1 MTMSAQ
7 HTGLVFSP
15 HTFLH
20 TNEAQQQHHH
30 VKMMVADED
39 EAAAALCAL
48 PSTTAHPDPKAFQ
61 HIWAQIKDCSD
72 RLRDLTSIATVTA
85 ATAAAE
91 TSSSSSTPALFPLLQ
106 QLLSLF
112 HTFNSSVQ
120 PAATQQHQACS
131 STSAPVLLKKR
142 KTEQVDDESNDNAA
156 MVVVKHECDEKG
168 DESECNS
175 DGQQSSAKRQKR
187 VRRVKAKPEPGN
199 LRCFHCGETD
209 TPEWRRG
216 PAGPKTLCNACGLQY
231 AKYLREA
238 DKREKC
244 RLPLSLVLNA

>member
-1 MTMSAQ
+1 MTSAQ
-7 HTGLVFSP
+7 HAVLLFSP

-20 TNEAQQQHHH
+20 TNETHQPHHH
-30 VKMMVADED
+30 AKMMDED

-48 PSTTAHPDPKAFQ
+48 PSTSAKVDSKAFQ

-85 ATAAAE
+85 AASATPETAP
-91 TSSSSSTPALFPLLQ
+91 SSAPALFPLLQ

-120 PAATQQHQACS
+120 PEPQQQQQ
-131 STSAPVLLKKR
+131 STTSTVVLQLKKR
-142 KTEQVDDESNDNAA
+142 KIEQPDDSNGIATTII
-156 MVVVKHECDEKG
+156 KRECDDKG
-168 DESECNS
+168 DESESNTGDC
-175 DGQQSSAKRQKR
+175 GHRQGPTKRQKR
-187 VRRVKAKPEPGN
+187 ARRSKVKSELTN

-244 RLPLSLVLNA
+244 RLPLSLVLNS

>member
-1 MTMSAQ
+1 
-7 HTGLVFSP
+7 
-15 HTFLH
+15 
-20 TNEAQQQHHH
+20 
-30 VKMMVADED
+30 
-39 EAAAALCAL
+39 
-48 PSTTAHPDPKAFQ
+48 
-61 HIWAQIKDCSD
+61 
-72 RLRDLTSIATVTA
+72 LRDLTSIATVTA
-85 ATAAAE
+85 TSPE
-91 TSSSSSTPALFPLLQ
+91 TSSSSTPALFPLLQ

-120 PAATQQHQACS
+120 PAATQQRQSCS
-131 STSAPVLLKKR
+131 SAPVLLKKR
-142 KTEQVDDESNDNAA
+142 KTEQVDDESNDNAS

-187 VRRVKAKPEPGN
+187 ARRIKAKPEPGN

>member
-1 MTMSAQ
+1 MTSAQ
-7 HTGLVFSP
+7 HAGLLFSP

-20 TNEAQQQHHH
+20 TNETHHNA
-30 VKMMVADED
+30 KMMLIAEED

-48 PSTTAHPDPKAFQ
+48 PSTSAQVDPKSFQ

-85 ATAAAE
+85 SAATHTPEAA
-91 TSSSSSTPALFPLLQ
+91 TSSSAPALFPLLQ

-120 PAATQQHQACS
+120 PTQQT
-131 STSAPVLLKKR
+131 STAVLKR
-142 KTEQVDDESNDNAA
+142 KIEQPDDPEASAA
-156 MVVVKHECDEKG
+156 MPMIKRECDGKSEREI
-168 DESECNS
+168 ESA
-175 DGQQSSAKRQKR
+175 DAQGPPKRQKR
-187 VRRVKAKPEPGN
+187 MRRGKAKPELAN

-244 RLPLSLVLNA
+244 RLPLSLVLNS